1 MNFPFSLIL
10 CIVLMGIIACFLYYL
25 GKKISYSFILY
36 NPSITLG
43 FSVIFFLV
51 KMIFS
56 QQNQLEYSIDVIITV
71 ILLFVWIVALL
82 EAVIIDI
89 FENGEEMLNDIRLVI
104 GKELKKEMKILVSTS
119 FQNWKRI
126 IVKSKNTT

>member
-43 FSVIFFLV
+43 FGVIFFLV